1 MEYKDYYQI
10 LGVERSATEA
20 EIKKAFRKLAAK
32 HHPDKPTGNEEKFK
46 EVNEAYEILGDAEKR
61 AKYDQFGSGFTGGQQ
76 FDPSDFGF
84 GNFGGGQGGGF
95 SDFFESLF
103 RGQGGFGGGGFGGGF
118 GGRSQSFA
126 QKGADQETQIEISLE
141 DAFNG
146 VDRVLNLRDPGT
158 GSTKQINVKIPAG
171 MTAGKKMRLRGKGGA
186 GVNGGANGDLILE
199 IKLAKHAFYKLDGDN
214 VILDLPLTPWEAA
227 LGAKVEV
234 PTLKGRV
241 SLTIPAGSQSGAR
254 MRLKGRGLAGADQ
267 FIVMQI
273 HTPKA
278 DTDQAKEFYQQMA
291 EQMPF
296 NPRTKF

>member
-273 HTPKA
+273 HTPEA

>member
-1 MEYKDYYQI
+1 MQYKDYYQT
-10 LGVERSATEA
+10 LGVERSASEA

-32 HHPDKPTGNEEKFK
+32 HHPDKPTGDEEKFK

-84 GNFGGGQGGGF
+84 GDFGGGQGAGF
-95 SDFFESLF
+95 SDFFDSLF

-118 GGRSQSFA
+118 GGRQHNFA

-141 DAFNG
+141 DAFLG
-146 VDRVLNLRDPGT
+146 VERVLNLRDQAT

-171 MTAGKKMRLRGKGGA
+171 MNAGKKMRLRGKGGA
-186 GVNGGANGDLILE
+186 GVNGGANGDLLLE

-214 VILDLPLTPWEAA
+214 VILELPIAPWEAA
-227 LGAKVEV
+227 LGAKIEV

-241 SLTIPAGSQSGAR
+241 SLTIPPGSQSGAR

-273 HTPKA
+273 HTPEA
-278 DTDQAKEFYQQMA
+278 QTDAAKEFYQQMA
-291 EQMPF
+291 EQLPF

>member
-171 MTAGKKMRLRGKGGA
+171 MTAGKKIRLRGKGGA

-273 HTPKA
+273 HTPEA